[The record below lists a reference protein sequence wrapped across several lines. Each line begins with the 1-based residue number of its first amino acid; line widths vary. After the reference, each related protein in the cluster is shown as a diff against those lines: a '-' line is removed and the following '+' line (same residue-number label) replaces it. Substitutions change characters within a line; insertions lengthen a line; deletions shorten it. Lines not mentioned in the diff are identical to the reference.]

1 MNSVALP
8 STAGPRRNKLAV
20 YVGIPA
26 GVALLAV
33 GALWGGYALFGGKS
47 GPTLTPGMFHTVL
60 PMDLDVKINKDGELQ
75 AVNNIDIICQVEGQN
90 TITQIVKE
98 GATVKKGDVLITIDS
113 SSIRQKIE
121 DTTLEL
127 QKAEADLTTS
137 RELKDIQESQNSANL
152 QASEV
157 ALILAQLDLK
167 QYQEGTYPQQ
177 LENAKTTVE
186 MARITLK
193 NTDEDLDQ
201 TMKLFAKGFVTAAEV
216 KKSELA
222 VTNARNGL
230 AQAASA
236 LNVLTNYSHQMD
248 SASKRNTLAQAEQR
262 LARTKRENASNMS
275 QKQADVDA
283 KSQALGVLKRRMT
296 RFEEQFAHCTIKAP
310 ADGLV
315 VYATS
320 GDRNNQNPIQ
330 EGAQVRERQQLLR
343 LPDTSAMKAVVRI
356 PESQVTRLSEGLRA
370 NVKVV
375 GMKDTIGATLSRISV
390 LADSGSR
397 WWNPDLKEYPVELT
411 LDYTPPD
418 LKPGVG
424 AQTEIFIRRLEQ
436 VTATPIATVYSAGAD
451 SYVFRRAAETMQ
463 PVKVMLGANND
474 THIEIVDG
482 IEPGAQLLILQSG
495 QGRTL
500 LEDAGIK
507 ITPLPTTRPGGE
519 RRRRPEGS
527 APPTNAPPT
536 TAAPGVGSR

>member
-236 LNVLTNYSHQMD
+236 LNVLMNYSHQMD

-296 RFEEQFAHCTIKAP
+296 RFEEQFANCTIKAP

-451 SYVFRRAAETMQ
+451 SYVFRRAADTMQ

-519 RRRRPEGS
+519 RRRRPEGA
-527 APPTNAPPT
+527 APAANVPPT

>member
-33 GALWGGYALFGGKS
+33 GALWGGYALFGGMS
-47 GPTLTPGMFHTVL
+47 GPALTPGMFHTVL

-75 AVNNIDIICQVEGQN
+75 AVNNIDIVCQVEGQN

-98 GATVKKGDVLITIDS
+98 GATVKKGDVLITLDS
-113 SSIRQKIE
+113 SAIRQKIE

-236 LNVLTNYSHQMD
+236 LNVLMNYSHQMD

-275 QKQADVDA
+275 QKQADVNA

-296 RFEEQFAHCTIKAP
+296 RFEEQFANCTIKAP

-356 PESQVTRLSEGLRA
+356 PESQVARLSEGLRA

-451 SYVFRRAAETMQ
+451 SYVFRRAADTMQ

-519 RRRRPEGS
+519 RRRRPEGA
-527 APPTNAPPT
+527 APATNAPPT
-536 TAAPGVGSR
+536 TAVPNVGSR